1 MPTFKIRKNGRVYS
15 KTADSREEA
24 IQAVLD
30 ADAQYQREAGDLA
43 DSQLDALDGGQAAP
57 KEKTEIEKT
66 FSGYMDAAGAML
78 SGIGGSIVGN
88 TYGFGKGVVGAIGD
102 GTYGTQEGVN
112 QIRGAID
119 QTTDDFSRDAYTPEG
134 RAVLGSI
141 GEALDPLVR
150 ADQLGPLAAAIPTQP
165 VRALPGAI
173 SRQAARATASDIS
186 DAVRDSGAA
195 IADGTRATGRAIAS
209 PVTVPA
215 RAIQRNFGQPEAN
228 SRSIGAAEA
237 DRARQAQ
244 ATAQSLPV
252 PFDGDSQLTRGQLT
266 RQNDQVQFERET
278 AKRSGVGQ
286 PLQARMD
293 NQQGTM
299 HRNFDYLDDEIGYGG
314 SYDDVSQGS
323 DIRVAVQKYRGERKK
338 KKDDAY
344 DEAKR
349 AGETNALVNPEGLG
363 DEMQRLW
370 HDSGM
375 VPKNKAVIE
384 EARRLNIIDDQGKVK
399 PTTVDNLVKLRK
411 AANRGYSPLDPNE
424 TYQRRQL
431 LNAIDKS
438 LDNTDAGPAYTRAR
452 QIAKDYYDEFDNS
465 VLARDINSNKRGTNS
480 SRIADENIASKI
492 AGSSVQEIKQLERT
506 MKSIPDGARE
516 WRGVQQK
523 FLANIRDKAFGDQT
537 NSQRQPVLSPARFKA
552 TVESLDRSGKLE
564 AILGQKMARD
574 LRNMVEVSD
583 SIATGPPGTI
593 NHSNSSSAIW
603 NFITAHAGIANPK
616 NAVVGHLYGQARD
629 HRKVKKSLDGQSLLE
644 GL

>member
-1 MPTFKIRKNGRVYS
+1 MTFLVIHIHLR
-15 KTADSREEA
+15 
-24 IQAVLD
+24 AV
-30 ADAQYQREAGDLA
+30 Q
-43 DSQLDALDGGQAAP
+43 
-57 KEKTEIEKT
+57 
-66 FSGYMDAAGAML
+66 
-78 SGIGGSIVGN
+78 
-88 TYGFGKGVVGAIGD
+88 
-102 GTYGTQEGVN
+102 
-112 QIRGAID
+112 
-119 QTTDDFSRDAYTPEG
+119 
-134 RAVLGSI
+134 VLGSI
-141 GEALDPLVR
+141 GEALDPLAR

-165 VRALPGAI
+165 IRALPGVI

-195 IADGTRATGRAIAS
+195 IADGARATGRAVAS

-228 SRSIGAAEA
+228 SKSVGAAEV

-244 ATAQSLPV
+244 ATAQGLPV
-252 PFDGDSQLTRGQLT
+252 PFEGDSQLTRGQLT

-286 PLQARMD
+286 PLQTRMD
-293 NQQGTM
+293 NQQNTM
-299 HRNFDYLDDEIGYGG
+299 HQNFDYLDDEIGYGG

-370 HDSGM
+370 HDSGL

-411 AANRGYSPLDPNE
+411 AANRGYNPLDPNE
-424 TYQRRQL
+424 MYQRRQL
-431 LNAIDKS
+431 IDAIDKS
-438 LDNTDAGPAYTRAR
+438 LDNTDAGPAYAKAR
-452 QIAKDYYDEFDNS
+452 QIAKDYYNEFDNS

-506 MKSIPDGARE
+506 MKSTPDGARE

-564 AILGQKMARD
+564 AILGKQMARD

-616 NAVVGHLYGQARD
+616 NAVVGHLYSQARD